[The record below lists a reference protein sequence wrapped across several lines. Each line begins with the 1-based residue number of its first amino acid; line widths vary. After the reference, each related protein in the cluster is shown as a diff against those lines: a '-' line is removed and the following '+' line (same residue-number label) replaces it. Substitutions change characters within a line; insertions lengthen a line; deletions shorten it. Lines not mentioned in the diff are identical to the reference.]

1 MYRFPTVKLALLFD
15 ILFYLFYIIFL
26 VLYFHLLLIGSFI
39 RIRFVFFVSWSLL
52 QKLNLTEKPLQK
64 P

>member
-15 ILFYLFYIIFL
+15 ILFYIIFL